1 MAAGSSA
8 PELFTSLVATFL
20 IVNEG
25 GVGAI
30 IGSAIFNILVIV
42 GATCCF
48 AGRELVIW
56 WYPLAR
62 DICFYILAIV
72 ELAVALEDSEVLW
85 WEGLMMAL
93 TYGLYIFYMYQNHKV
108 VKRLGGPPGDSVE
121 DVEDPEIKKPAS
133 QESDKCE
140 KLEEVEGPRSAAL
153 VESEAVPQIE
163 IKPTETLQ
171 KAQDNPNSP
180 DFADEESC
188 KENSLKPQDSET
200 KTDASKKEAEEHP
213 KTEMAGM
220 STSEK
225 ESHVGG
231 KLTVP
236 GAEMVTHSPRSDR
249 DGGEG
254 SHHPHWSLH
263 EVHSHQGDE
272 ECKGAPSSMPE
283 GVEPDK
289 PEESES
295 KGFSCPDPL
304 NKLWELIMPSPE
316 RYWLLFSASIAFI
329 AICTYIMVDAVNR
342 IGCNL
347 NIEPLIM
354 GLIFLAAG
362 TSVPD
367 ALGSIAVAKQGEGDM
382 AVANAFGSNVFDILL
397 GLGVPWF
404 LSTAV
409 LGQTVAFP
417 GAGSQLL
424 EWILILTVILVAF
437 VGALAFNKMRLNQM
451 MGGML
456 MTLYLVYVVV
466 ALVRA
471 LAFK

>member
-1 MAAGSSA
+1 
-8 PELFTSLVATFL
+8 
-20 IVNEG
+20 
-25 GVGAI
+25 
-30 IGSAIFNILVIV
+30 
-42 GATCCF
+42 
-48 AGRELVIW
+48 
-56 WYPLAR
+56 
-62 DICFYILAIV
+62 
-72 ELAVALEDSEVLW
+72 
-85 WEGLMMAL
+85 
-93 TYGLYIFYMYQNHKV
+93 
-108 VKRLGGPPGDSVE
+108 
-121 DVEDPEIKKPAS
+121 
-133 QESDKCE
+133 
-140 KLEEVEGPRSAAL
+140 
-153 VESEAVPQIE
+153 
-163 IKPTETLQ
+163 
-171 KAQDNPNSP
+171 
-180 DFADEESC
+180 
-188 KENSLKPQDSET
+188 
-200 KTDASKKEAEEHP
+200 
-213 KTEMAGM
+213 MAGM

-263 EVHSHQGDE
+263 EVHSHQGDKDGNGGE

-382 AVANAFGSNVFDILL
+382 AVANALGSNVFDIML
-397 GLGVPWF
+397 GLGIPWTIKNGF
-404 LSTAV
+404 L
-409 LGQTVAFP
+409 GEDIIFK
-417 GAGSQLL
+417 GAKDELVKYV
-424 EWILILTVILVAF
+424 IILTGVLFVFIGSLV
-437 VGALAFNKMRLNQM
+437 L
-451 MGGML
+451 
-456 MTLYLVYVVV
+456 
-466 ALVRA
+466 
-471 LAFK
+471 